1 MVRGSKIKKGYEQLN
16 VTMYTTHCA
25 KCKLLTIK
33 LERLIKEGFDM
44 KIDEVTDVELM
55 KEKGFTTVPML
66 EVNGEIMDFS
76 KANKWANDI
85 KEENTK
91 NSRGNK

>member
-1 MVRGSKIKKGYEQLN
+1 MN
-16 VTMYTTHCA
+16 VTMYTTHCP

-33 LERLIKEGFDM
+33 LEGLGIKINE
-44 KIDEVTDVELM
+44 ITDVEIM

-76 KANKWANDI
+76 VANKWANKI
-85 KEENTK
+85 KEENAK
-91 NSRGNK
+91 NKRGNK

>member
-1 MVRGSKIKKGYEQLN
+1 MN

-44 KIDEVTDVELM
+44 EIDEVTDVELM

>member
-1 MVRGSKIKKGYEQLN
+1 MRGSKIKKGYEQLN

>member
-1 MVRGSKIKKGYEQLN
+1 MLRGSKIKKGYEQLN

>member
-1 MVRGSKIKKGYEQLN
+1 MK

-25 KCKLLTIK
+25 KCKLLTVK

-44 KIDEVTDVELM
+44 EIDEVTDVELM

-66 EVNGEIMDFS
+66 EVNGNVMDFS
-76 KANKWANDI
+76 AAYKWANEI
-85 KEENTK
+85 KEK
-91 NSRGNK
+91 NLKKKKR